1 MLCLHST
8 VNYGQSKKFE
18 GKKLLIYTKNGKGY
32 VHKNIPASVATLQK
46 ICESIGVESVVS
58 EDPALFSSA
67 EINSFDA
74 VLFTNTNNEAFDTQ
88 KQRDAFKAYY
98 QSGKSFGGIHSAIG
112 SERSW
117 PWF

>member
-1 MLCLHST
+1 MLCLHSK

-58 EDPALFSSA
+58 EDLYELSWF
-67 EINSFDA
+67 
-74 VLFTNTNNEAFDTQ
+74 Q
-88 KQRDAFKAYY
+88 KHLQ
-98 QSGKSFGGIHSAIG
+98 GGI
-112 SERSW
+112 EYLLED
-117 PWF
+117 